1 MSNDTDIVGAKDA
14 HDVLEFCVR
23 HGISRAMFYK
33 LEKLGQ
39 GPRIMK
45 VGSLTRITKEAAA
58 DWRRE
63 REAASANTQ
72 TAAA

>member
-14 HDVLEFCVR
+14 HDVPEFCVR

-33 LEKLGQ
+33 LEKLGK

-45 VGSLTRITKEAAA
+45 VGALTRISKEASA

-63 REAASANTQ
+63 REAAPAKQ
-72 TAAA
+72 TEAS